1 MKIQILDRAKK
12 KKFIAGLSSLGM
24 KKIPELLI
32 KTGKERVRAYS
43 GNLSTEEIMEIWR
56 LLPIEGVGL
65 YVGKDMMNRNGV
77 REVRLSLDG
86 MHTWKEQL
94 TERVF
99 VLSEKQEED
108 WFFGKD
114 VELGEGQV
122 GKIGDTQLE
131 GHENLQA
138 GGFVSVRS
146 ADGKD
151 FVGMG
156 KIGGE
161 GKMLFG
167 FLPKERRRKSQSI

>member
-1 MKIQILDRAKK
+1 MKIHILDKAKK
-12 KKFIAGLSSLGM
+12 KKFIAGLADLGI

-32 KTGKERVRAYS
+32 RTGSERIRAYS

-56 LLPIEGVGL
+56 LFPIEGVGL
-65 YVGKDMMNRNGV
+65 YVGKDMINRSGV
-77 REVRLSLDG
+77 RDVRLSLDG
-86 MHTWKEQL
+86 MHVWKEQL

-99 VLSEKQEED
+99 VLSEEEEKD

-114 VELGEGQV
+114 IELSSKDDPADPKEEQV
-122 GKIGDTQLE
+122 GKIAD
-131 GHENLQA
+131 
-138 GGFVSVRS
+138 GFVSVRS

-156 KIGGE
+156 KIGSE

-167 FLPKERRRKSQSI
+167 FLPKERRRKGEGI